1 MKNVILQRLSLI
13 NWKGQKERSIDF
25 SNETSICGA
34 NATGKSTM
42 FDAFIWLL
50 FGKDSLDRKDYN
62 IIPIENGKRVDRVDA
77 EVCGVL
83 DVNGEEI
90 TLKRVLHQKW
100 VRKRGTA
107 VETYDGCETMFY
119 INNVKCGTAKEYA
132 AKVDSI
138 IDETVFKMITNPSF
152 FLSLKWQDQRSQL
165 FYIAGT
171 ISDEQIAASK
181 PEFKALLDS
190 IIGKTLT
197 QYKRE
202 ISAKKTELNNDLK
215 LIPSRIDQTRKLM
228 PEAKDFDA
236 LKAELE
242 AVESEIEGVEK
253 SMTDKSTAI
262 RGQYEEI
269 QKKQGQINDLKTKQQ
284 TVVHEA
290 KEKAANDANTQ
301 NSKRRETE
309 GKLNEA
315 RITLSSVRS
324 SFRTQEQT
332 VSSLKDVISKQDEKV
347 ENKRKEWFAEEAK
360 TYDVKEGCLTCPV
373 FGGPCGDPAA
383 KLLHAENQSKAKQSF
398 WDTKQANLDRIKE
411 EGKNLSKVLEERQKE
426 LIAAENEL
434 ADQKIKVAN
443 AEKSVKEFEDMLAEM
458 SIVSPAPVIAE
469 ELPEWQ
475 ELDNQIKTIQATIEE
490 VKPVDTS
497 DLKEQKK
504 TFESH
509 RDELKAELSDKE
521 RIAKYTQEINDLE
534 KKSDELAQQIA
545 DLEKK
550 EFTIMDFT
558 KTKINECESRIN
570 NLFSIVKFEL
580 FDKTIDGG
588 EFEACIATNKAGVP
602 ISSTNTAEKINAGL
616 DIINALCRFHNVTAP
631 IFIDGRESVNQ
642 LIPTESQ
649 IINLIVSN
657 DKSLTIK

>member
-1 MKNVILQRLSLI
+1 M
-13 NWKGQKERSIDF
+13 
-25 SNETSICGA
+25 
-34 NATGKSTM
+34 
-42 FDAFIWLL
+42 
-50 FGKDSLDRKDYN
+50 
-62 IIPIENGKRVDRVDA
+62 
-77 EVCGVL
+77 
-83 DVNGEEI
+83 
-90 TLKRVLHQKW
+90 
-100 VRKRGTA
+100 
-107 VETYDGCETMFY
+107 
-119 INNVKCGTAKEYA
+119 
-132 AKVDSI
+132 
-138 IDETVFKMITNPSF
+138 
-152 FLSLKWQDQRSQL
+152 
-165 FYIAGT
+165 
-171 ISDEQIAASK
+171 
-181 PEFKALLDS
+181 
-190 IIGKTLT
+190 
-197 QYKRE
+197 
-202 ISAKKTELNNDLK
+202 
-215 LIPSRIDQTRKLM
+215 
-228 PEAKDFDA
+228 
-236 LKAELE
+236 
-242 AVESEIEGVEK
+242 
-253 SMTDKSTAI
+253 
-262 RGQYEEI
+262 
-269 QKKQGQINDLKTKQQ
+269 
-284 TVVHEA
+284 
-290 KEKAANDANTQ
+290 
-301 NSKRRETE
+301 
-309 GKLNEA
+309 
-315 RITLSSVRS
+315 
-324 SFRTQEQT
+324 
-332 VSSLKDVISKQDEKV
+332 ISKQNEKV

-411 EGKNLSKVLEERQKE
+411 EGTNLSKVLEERQKE

-434 ADQKIKVAN
+434 TDQKIKVAN
-443 AEKSVKEFEDMLAEM
+443 AEKLVKEFEDMLSEM

-504 TFESH
+504 TLESR

-649 IINLIVSN
+649 IINLIVST

>member
-1 MKNVILQRLSLI
+1 MKNVILKRLSLV

-83 DVNGEEI
+83 AVNGEEI
-90 TLKRVLHQKW
+90 TLKRVFHQKW

-181 PEFKALLDS
+181 PEFQALLDA
-190 IIGKTLT
+190 ITGKTLA
-197 QYKRE
+197 QYKKE
-202 ISAKKTELNNDLK
+202 IAAKKTELNNDLK

-236 LKAELE
+236 LQIELSS
-242 AVESEIEGVEK
+242 VESEIEGVEK

-269 QKKQGQINDLKTKQQ
+269 QKKQGQINDLKTRQQ
-284 TVVHEA
+284 AVVHEA
-290 KEKAANDANTQ
+290 KQKAANDANTK
-301 NSKRRETE
+301 NSNRRESE
-309 GKLNEA
+309 GKLNET
-315 RITLSSVRS
+315 RTTLSSLRS
-324 SFRTQEQT
+324 SFKTQEQT
-332 VSSLKDVISKQDEKV
+332 VSSLKEVIRKQEEKI
-347 ENKRKEWFAEEAK
+347 EAKRNEWFAEEAK
-360 TYDVKEGCLTCPV
+360 TYEAKEGCLVCPV

-383 KLLHAENQSKAKQSF
+383 KLHHAEAQSKAKQSF
-398 WDTKQANLDRIKE
+398 WDVKQANLERIKE
-411 EGKNLSKVLEERQKE
+411 EGTNLSKALEDRQKD
-426 LIAAENEL
+426 LVAAESEL
-434 ADQKIKVAN
+434 DNQRTKVAN
-443 AEKSVKEFEDMLAEM
+443 AEKSVKEYEELIAGM
-458 SIVSPAPVIAE
+458 SIASPIPVIAE

-475 ELDNQIKTIQATIEE
+475 ELDKQIKAIQATIED

-504 TFESH
+504 TLEAR
-509 RDELKAELSDKE
+509 RDELKAALSDKE
-521 RIAKYTQEINDLE
+521 RIAKYTQEIDDLE
-534 KKSDELAQQIA
+534 KRSGELAQQIA

-570 NLFSIVKFEL
+570 NLFSIVKFDL

-602 ISSTNTAEKINAGL
+602 ISSTNTAEKVNAGL
-616 DIINALCRFHNVTAP
+616 DIINALCRFYNVCAP
-631 IFIDGRESVNQ
+631 IFVDGRESVNQ

>member
-1 MKNVILQRLSLI
+1 M
-13 NWKGQKERSIDF
+13 
-25 SNETSICGA
+25 
-34 NATGKSTM
+34 
-42 FDAFIWLL
+42 
-50 FGKDSLDRKDYN
+50 
-62 IIPIENGKRVDRVDA
+62 
-77 EVCGVL
+77 
-83 DVNGEEI
+83 
-90 TLKRVLHQKW
+90 
-100 VRKRGTA
+100 
-107 VETYDGCETMFY
+107 
-119 INNVKCGTAKEYA
+119 
-132 AKVDSI
+132 
-138 IDETVFKMITNPSF
+138 
-152 FLSLKWQDQRSQL
+152 
-165 FYIAGT
+165 
-171 ISDEQIAASK
+171 
-181 PEFKALLDS
+181 
-190 IIGKTLT
+190 
-197 QYKRE
+197 
-202 ISAKKTELNNDLK
+202 
-215 LIPSRIDQTRKLM
+215 IPSRIDQTRKLM

-236 LKAELE
+236 LQTELE
-242 AVESEIEGVEK
+242 AVESEIERVEK

-269 QKKQGQINDLKTKQQ
+269 QKKQGQINDFKAKQH
-284 TVVHEA
+284 TVLHEA
-290 KEKAANDANTQ
+290 TEKAANDANTQ

-315 RITLSSVRS
+315 RITLSSLRS
-324 SFRTQEQT
+324 SFKTQEQT

-411 EGKNLSKVLEERQKE
+411 EGTNLSKVLEERQKE

-434 ADQKIKVAN
+434 TDQKIKVAN

-504 TFESH
+504 TLESR

-580 FDKTIDGG
+580 FDKTIDRG

-642 LIPTESQ
+642 LIPTASPM
-649 IINLIVSN
+649 INLRVSAG
-657 DKSLTIK
+657 KAFTIK

>member
-1 MKNVILQRLSLI
+1 MKNVILKRLSLV

-83 DVNGEEI
+83 DVNSKEI

-236 LKAELE
+236 LQTELE
-242 AVESEIEGVEK
+242 AVESEIERVEK

-324 SFRTQEQT
+324 SFKTQEQT

-347 ENKRKEWFAEEAK
+347 ENKRKEW
-360 TYDVKEGCLTCPV
+360 
-373 FGGPCGDPAA
+373 
-383 KLLHAENQSKAKQSF
+383 
-398 WDTKQANLDRIKE
+398 W
-411 EGKNLSKVLEERQKE
+411 
-426 LIAAENEL
+426 
-434 ADQKIKVAN
+434 KIQCK
-443 AEKSVKEFEDMLAEM
+443 M
-458 SIVSPAPVIAE
+458 PP
-469 ELPEWQ
+469 
-475 ELDNQIKTIQATIEE
+475 
-490 VKPVDTS
+490 
-497 DLKEQKK
+497 
-504 TFESH
+504 
-509 RDELKAELSDKE
+509 
-521 RIAKYTQEINDLE
+521 
-534 KKSDELAQQIA
+534 
-545 DLEKK
+545 
-550 EFTIMDFT
+550 
-558 KTKINECESRIN
+558 KTKVILS
-570 NLFSIVKFEL
+570 
-580 FDKTIDGG
+580 
-588 EFEACIATNKAGVP
+588 P
-602 ISSTNTAEKINAGL
+602 
-616 DIINALCRFHNVTAP
+616 
-631 IFIDGRESVNQ
+631 
-642 LIPTESQ
+642 
-649 IINLIVSN
+649 
-657 DKSLTIK
+657 